1 MIKSGTYEEY
11 KNSLLNVAR
20 LTHKDN
26 SILIDFKI
34 VGSNCY
40 NSVYYIQRDGTK
52 DLLKEE
58 NFFVDDVFYS
68 EFLEKLI
75 GEYYSN
81 MKIAFNDS
89 IDINE
94 DGLYTYR
101 IITDDNDM
109 LSVDG
114 ISLERAKGFM
124 KLVKENSDN
133 NIFYNDKALAT
144 WNITMILVG
153 GIGLS
158 FILLSLILS

>member
-1 MIKSGTYEEY
+1 MIKKDIYEEY

-26 SILIDFKI
+26 SILIDFKV
-34 VGSNCY
+34 VGSDCY

-58 NFFVDDVFYS
+58 NFLVDDAFYG
-68 EFLEKLI
+68 EFLENLI
-75 GEYYSN
+75 NEYYSN

-101 IITDDNDM
+101 IVTEDNDM

-114 ISLERAKGFM
+114 ISLERAKSLM
-124 KLVKENSDN
+124 SLVNRSSDN
-133 NIFYNDKALAT
+133 NIFLNDKALAT
-144 WNITMILVG
+144 WNITMFLVS